1 MNYEKYR
8 DQRLQQDTE
17 LAEAFAQENLER
29 EIGWQVLRLRKV
41 RGWTYLG
48 SPERVACPRAK
59 GSRKPGRHY
68 IWDLGKKR

>member
-41 RGWTYLG
+41 RGWT
-48 SPERVACPRAK
+48 
-59 GSRKPGRHY
+59 H
-68 IWDLGKKR
+68 I